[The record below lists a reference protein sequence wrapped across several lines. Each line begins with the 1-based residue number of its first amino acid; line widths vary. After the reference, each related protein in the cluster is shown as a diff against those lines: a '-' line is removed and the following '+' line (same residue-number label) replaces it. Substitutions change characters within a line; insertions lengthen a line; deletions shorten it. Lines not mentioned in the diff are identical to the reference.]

1 MNKQLEIIQS
11 KALPILKQFGVTQAG
26 IFGSRATNSDSGTSD
41 VDLLIDAPDSLSIFD
56 LLKLKHSLEDSLG
69 IPVDLVE
76 YKLLKPFIKKRALQE
91 EIRIL

>member
-1 MNKQLEIIQS
+1 MNKQLESIQS

-26 IFGSRATNSDSGTSD
+26 IFGSRATNSGSDNSD
-41 VDLLIDAPDSLSIFD
+41 VDLLIDAPDSLSMFD

-69 IPVDLVE
+69 IQVDLVE

>member
-1 MNKQLEIIQS
+1 MNKQLETIQS
-11 KALPILKQFGVTQAG
+11 KALPILKQHGISQAG
-26 IFGSRATNSDSGTSD
+26 IFGSRATNSDSNASD
-41 VDLLIDAPDSLSIFD
+41 VDLLINAPDSLSMFD

-76 YKLLKPFIKKRALQE
+76 YKLLKPFIKKRALRE